1 MNNLPVGTIFTSNN
15 IRLIIIKSSQ
25 NGYIVAPCSE
35 QEITTNKLYTI
46 MPNQIEKLLS
56 LGYVDLNNNNQNIL
70 QPFSN
75 NVVPTNI
82 NVNQNNQPNNNTT
95 KSGKYIFDQYG
106 FVIGEQ

>member
-82 NVNQNNQPNNNTT
+82 NVNQNNQPNNTT
-95 KSGKYIFDQYG
+95 QSGKYIFDENG

>member
-15 IRLIIIKSSQ
+15 TRLIIIKSNQ

-56 LGYVDLNNNNQNIL
+56 LGYVDLNNNNQNII

-75 NVVPTNI
+75 NVVPTSI
-82 NVNQNNQPNNNTT
+82 NVNQNNQPNNTT
-95 KSGKYIFDQYG
+95 QSGKYIFDENG
-106 FVIGEQ
+106 SVIGEQ